1 MVDRCQEFK
10 AGNHTKPAL
19 AKQKAQP
26 GTTYS
31 MQALSMIKTISFNAK
46 YSHCDQC
53 RQAFELSPNQPRG
66 SFLIF
71 LALILLQGIR
81 WNI

>member
-10 AGNHTKPAL
+10 AGNLTKPAL
-19 AKQKAQP
+19 AKQKVQS

-46 YSHCDQC
+46 DSHCDQC
-53 RQAFELSPNQPRG
+53 HRSFELSPNQPRG
-66 SFLIF
+66 
-71 LALILLQGIR
+71 
-81 WNI
+81 